1 MTRKD
6 FIYSLVTSFVLVL
19 GACTNEVVN
28 DSFDRTA
35 DGTIDFTVGVESS
48 PAQSAMTR
56 TDLSTT
62 NYYAM
67 KAGTQ
72 VRLKVDG
79 TWGTKAISQKTTCT
93 TIGAATATPTINA
106 LSFAEGELLYWDDY
120 GTGDPAN
127 SDNTAVGLKVFGV
140 AVDGLS
146 EAPAVAED
154 QWTRLPWTVIT
165 TGENVLNSDILVS
178 NNLTSYTFAS
188 RNVADAKKMIFR
200 HPLSKITFN
209 LTASDG
215 FTTSTDGTVGA
226 TKKKFE
232 KDPTLYLSKATTWEG
247 VDVPANNFILATG
260 TINIQTA
267 TAESDGT
274 ASKLKAGT
282 TSTTDLNV
290 TVIKQAIVYPGTQ
303 LGAKA
308 TDVVAVLN
316 ADGNIYYITASAIHT
331 AIDKATGHTDYKT
344 LPGYNYIF
352 NITVKKSGIVLTA
365 TVTKWIDVEA
375 DEAQPVIN
383 MTETVGDGDAA
394 ITGFSSF
401 DLYLNDQDIAKG
413 YTKVTTSPTIDSNGK
428 VVFAN
433 TMYWTYHDQHYHFR
447 GIYPTDID
455 VMTDATDQHQYVV
468 VSNGAYDSNTFPSN
482 FVMGMPEIAENTLCG
497 STDHT
502 NVYMDQMG
510 ICARTEPI
518 NLNFRYMMSRVDV
531 NLTSSNSTD
540 ANYVDLT
547 NAEVELV
554 NVGTDGQI
562 LLSDRSAVVTTYA
575 DTRALAGTSS
585 TGYHGIIVPQLLEN
599 TAKGKVQ
606 FKITV
611 YSDSNKTHKSVYYA
625 TVADIKVKTSGSTDA
640 AAVTD
645 AWKAGTHYV
654 YELTITKTAISATVS
669 LIDWTTYAGST
680 EVWF

>member
-6 FIYSLVTSFVLVL
+6 FIYSLMASFVLVL
-19 GACTNEVVN
+19 GACTNEVVS

-56 TDLSTT
+56 ADVSTT

-67 KAGTQ
+67 KVGSQ

-79 TWGTKAISQKTTCT
+79 TWAGKTPETISQKTTCT
-93 TIGAATATPTINA
+93 TVDATTAAPTVNA
-106 LSFAEGELLYWDDY
+106 LLFTENEMLYWDDY
-120 GTGDPAN
+120 GTGDPDNAT
-127 SDNTAVGLKVFGV
+127 NTAAGLKVYGV
-140 AVDGLS
+140 AVDGQTT
-146 EAPAVAED
+146 APAVADAE
-154 QWTRLPWTVIT
+154 WESIPWNVIT
-165 TGENVLNSDILVS
+165 SGENVLNSDILVS
-178 NNLTSYTFAS
+178 NNLTNYTFANRKS
-188 RNVADAKKMIFR
+188 DDAKKMIFV

-215 FTTSTDGTVGA
+215 FTDGTVGA
-226 TKKKFE
+226 TEKKFKKE
-232 KDPTLYLSKATTWEG
+232 PTLYLSKATTLAG
-247 VDVPANNFILATG
+247 VDETSNHYALTTG
-260 TINIQTA
+260 TINIQDA
-267 TAESDGT
+267 TAASDGT
-274 ASKLKAGT
+274 ASKLIAGT
-282 TSTTDLNV
+282 TSTSNTNV

-303 LGAKA
+303 LGANA

-331 AIDKATGHTDYKT
+331 AITNAGGHTDFKT

-352 NITVKKSGIVLTA
+352 NITVKKSGVTLTA
-365 TVTKWIDVEA
+365 SVTNWVDVEA
-375 DEAQPVIN
+375 EKAYPVIN
-383 MTETVGDGDAA
+383 MTGHVGDGDAA
-394 ITGFSSF
+394 STGFSSF
-401 DLYLNDQDIAKG
+401 DLYLNDQNIAKG

-428 VVFAN
+428 VGFAN
-433 TMYWTYHDQHYHFR
+433 TLYWTYHDQHYHFR
-447 GIYPTDID
+447 GIYPTDTE
-455 VMTDATDQHQYVV
+455 VKTDATDQHQYVE
-468 VSNGAYDSNTFPSN
+468 VSNGAYDVSTFPSN

-502 NVYMDQMG
+502 NVYMDQEG

-575 DTRALAGTSS
+575 DTWALAGTSS
-585 TGYHGIIVPQLLEN
+585 TEYHGIIVPQLLEN

-654 YELTITKTAISATVS
+654 YNLTITKTAISATVS
-669 LIDWTTYAGST
+669 LTDWTTYEGST